1 MTNTIKN
8 VGECRY
14 AFRYNTKYGGSPKGG
29 QRIGRNPEQQEQQEQ
44 QDGKLTRGARGE
56 QNPEQTPQAEDQVV
70 TVSQG

>member
-29 QRIGRNPEQQEQQEQ
+29 QRIGRNPEQQEQQ
-44 QDGKLTRGARGE
+44 DGKLTRGARGE